1 MMRLASRRLNRER
14 LDETVLFTVLDR
26 LIAFS

>member
-14 LDETVLFTVLDR
+14 LDEAGPFTVLDR

>member
-1 MMRLASRRLNRER
+1 MRLASRRLNRER